1 MDVVG
6 EEGGAAVGGQQADVE
21 DGVAEA
27 EGVLLEGDL
36 IVEAQLA
43 GRVGVQGNAAGHGR
57 RARAEDTGDEEVVE
71 DVQEDVQQLVAVR
84 GDEGEHQLAVEVGGQ
99 RGEGEG
105 GRRSLL
111 LLFGFYFSSD
121 LLFS

>member
-1 MDVVG
+1 MVG

-43 GRVGVQGNAAGHGR
+43 GRGVGVQ
-57 RARAEDTGDEEVVE
+57 
-71 DVQEDVQQLVAVR
+71 
-84 GDEGEHQLAVEVGGQ
+84 
-99 RGEGEG
+99 
-105 GRRSLL
+105 
-111 LLFGFYFSSD
+111 
-121 LLFS
+121 